1 MARYALTDVHGC
13 SQTLKAL
20 VLDQLRLQ
28 KPDELYILGDLV
40 NKGPDSKGVIDF
52 IVHLQKQHYNVQCL
66 RGNHDQMLLKA
77 AIKGESALT
86 LTAQEIELV
95 LESFAIRDFE
105 HLPSK
110 YKSFLK
116 ELPYYLELPDY
127 FLVHAGFDFKQS
139 DIFKDKDAMLNIRGY
154 KPNTAKLKGKRLLH
168 GHTPT
173 ALHSIKKSVSH
184 NDYQINLDAGCVY
197 YKNASYGNLVA
208 LNLDSQELFIQ
219 PNLDRPYPVARK
231 S

>member
-1 MARYALTDVHGC
+1 MARYTLTDVHGC
-13 SQTLKAL
+13 SDTLKAL
-20 VLDQLRLQ
+20 VLGQLHLQ
-28 KPDELYILGDLV
+28 KQDELYILGDLV

-77 AIKGESALT
+77 ASKGEAALS
-86 LTAQEIELV
+86 LTTTEKEL
-95 LESFAIRDFE
+95 LLQSFGIRDFN
-105 HLPSK
+105 HLPPK
-110 YKSFLK
+110 YIAFLG
-116 ELPYYLELPDY
+116 ELPYYLELSDY
-127 FLVHAGFDFKQS
+127 YLVHAGFDFKQAN
-139 DIFKDKDAMLNIRGY
+139 IFKDKEAMLNIRGY
-154 KPNTAKLKGKRLLH
+154 KPDPAKLKNKRLIH

-184 NDYQINLDAGCVY
+184 NSYDLNLDAGCVY

-208 LNLDSQELFIQ
+208 LDLDSQELFIQ
-219 PNLDRPYPVARK
+219 PNVDRPYPVARK

>member
-20 VLDQLRLQ
+20 VLDQLKLQ
-28 KPDELYILGDLV
+28 KTDELYILGDLV

-66 RGNHDQMLLKA
+66 RGNHDQMLLNA
-77 AIKGESALT
+77 AKKGDAALN
-86 LTAQEIELV
+86 LTPTEKEL
-95 LESFAIRDFE
+95 LLQSFDIRDLA
-105 HLPSK
+105 HLPVK
-110 YKSFLK
+110 YIAFLK

-154 KPNTAKLKGKRLLH
+154 NPDPVKLNYKRLLH

-173 ALHSIKKSVSH
+173 ALFSIKKSVSH
-184 NDYQINLDAGCVY
+184 TDYKVNLDAGCVY

-208 LNLDSQELFIQ
+208 LDLDSQELFVQ
-219 PNLDRPYPVARK
+219 QNQDRPYPVARK